1 MLRKTL
7 DICYDAAGYLAAF
20 FVFAIFLIMVVSSA
34 MREMGFRTGGTDDVV
49 SWITAGAA
57 FFGLAHTFKH
67 GDFVRVG
74 LLLEHLGPSTRRV
87 FEFLSLLISTVFVG
101 YMCWAI
107 CNYVR
112 LSYVLHD
119 MANGLVVI
127 PKWIP
132 QMSVVIGSFLLFI
145 ALLDELI
152 LVARNRIP
160 TYVRAIEDRHARGDF
175 SEDV

>member
-7 DICYDAAGYLAAF
+7 DFIYDAAGYLAAF
-20 FVFAIFLIMVVSSA
+20 FVFAIFVIMVVSSA
-34 MREMGFRTGGTDDVV
+34 MREMGFRTGGTDDIV
-49 SWITAGAA
+49 SWICAGAA

-74 LLLEHLGPSTRRV
+74 LLLEHLGPKTRRF
-87 FEFLSLLISTVFVG
+87 FEFLALLIATIFIG
-101 YMCWAI
+101 YLCWAVSS
-107 CNYVR
+107 YVR

-119 MANGLVVI
+119 MANGLIVI

-132 QMSVVIGSFLLFI
+132 QMSVALGSFLLFV

-152 LVARNRIP
+152 LVLMGRIP
-160 TYVRAIEDRHARGDF
+160 TYVRAVEERHARGDF